1 VFGGGL
7 KNAAKEIQEQSMSN
21 QAIETVSTGADRA
34 KLVVAFLCVV
44 AGIVG
49 FYMLTKQG
57 PIARGASLAGG
68 LILGAVIALISD
80 SGKAFIGFFKE
91 AVKEAKRVVW
101 PDRKETI
108 QITIYVFVF
117 VIVMSLLLFGTDKL
131 LEWVLFDKL
140 LGWKR

>member
-1 VFGGGL
+1 
-7 KNAAKEIQEQSMSN
+7 MSN
-21 QAIETVSTGADRA
+21 QAIETVNTGADRA
-34 KLVVAFLCVV
+34 KLAVAVLCVV

-57 PIARGASLAGG
+57 PFARGASLAGG
-68 LILGAVIALISD
+68 LILGAVIALMSD
-80 SGKAFIGFFKE
+80 SGKHFIGFFRE
-91 AVKEAKRVVW
+91 SIKEAKRVVW